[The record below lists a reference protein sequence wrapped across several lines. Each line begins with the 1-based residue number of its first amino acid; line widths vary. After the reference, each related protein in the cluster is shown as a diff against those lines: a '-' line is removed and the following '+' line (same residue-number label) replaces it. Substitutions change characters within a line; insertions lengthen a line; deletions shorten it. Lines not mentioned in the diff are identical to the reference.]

1 MAKALTTSCKYNN
14 YKPEQ
19 RVEIG
24 KYVTE
29 NGPSELL
36 RTQNSEQKGSRTDLR
51 SLETEYLRFENFKMS
66 KGRKTSAS

>member
-36 RTQNSEQKGSRTDLR
+36 RTQNSEQKGSRTDH
-51 SLETEYLRFENFKMS
+51 EEYKN
-66 KGRKTSAS
+66 